1 MTLYC
6 AVTSILLIQGY
17 LTFLCN
23 MDLGLNIALRNN
35 KLIIM
40 GFLEISDALLSW
52 MEFITSFEIVGG

>member
-1 MTLYC
+1 
-6 AVTSILLIQGY
+6 
-17 LTFLCN
+17 

-52 MEFITSFEIVGG
+52 MEFVTSFEIVGG